1 MPQRNY
7 LQKAALGLIVLLASG
22 YLLHIAASFFID
34 LATSFLLAL
43 LLNPLVKW
51 MRRKSRVPAMLAI
64 FLALLLVGGVVLSLL
79 FVIALQLRD
88 FSADWQ
94 EVSTRFT
101 SWMEHL
107 RTYIETR
114 WGISQA
120 EQERYLQ
127 VLVNNPEKNLSIL
140 NQIAS
145 SGGQFFGGL
154 LASLSLIPIYTFF
167 MLYYK
172 ERMRRFLFAIIAPA
186 FRGNLK
192 RILGKLQHVVFRYI
206 LGMLLVFLVVSAL
219 DTAVLFA
226 FGMDNA
232 LLFGV
237 LAGLLNFIP
246 YIGTALGGLIPM
258 AVALITQDSLW
269 YPLGIGLCFWGVQ
282 LLENNVITPLV
293 VGDQVSLN
301 AFTIILVLVVGGMLW
316 GAAGMVLAIPYAAIV
331 KCVLEEV
338 PGGKPWALLI
348 GDDPLSAFDK

>member
-1 MPQRNY
+1 MPQRNH
-7 LQKAALGLIVLLASG
+7 LQKAASGLIVLLASG

-43 LLNPLVKW
+43 LLNPLVGWLQKKTR
-51 MRRKSRVPAMLAI
+51 MPAMLAI
-64 FLALLLVGGVVLSLL
+64 FLALLLVGGILLSLL
-79 FVIALQLRD
+79 FVIALQLKD
-88 FSADWQ
+88 FSTNWQ
-94 EVSTRFT
+94 EVSARFT
-101 SWMEHL
+101 SWIAHL
-107 RTYIETR
+107 RDYIEAR
-114 WGISQA
+114 WGIGQA

-140 NQIAS
+140 NRLAS

-172 ERMRRFLFAIIAPA
+172 ERLRRFLFTVTAPA

-192 RILGKLQHVVFRYI
+192 RVLRKLQHVIFRYI
-206 LGMLLVFLVVSAL
+206 LGMLLVFLVVAAL
-219 DTAVLFA
+219 DTGVLLA
-226 FGMDNA
+226 FSMENA
-232 LLFGV
+232 LLLGV

-258 AVALITQDSLW
+258 IIALITKDSLW

-301 AFTIILVLVVGGMLW
+301 AFTIILVLVIGGMLW

-331 KCVLEEV
+331 KCILEEIPSGRPV
-338 PGGKPWALLI
+338 ALLI
-348 GDDPLSAFDK
+348 GDEPLSAFDK